1 MGPWKVFRLF
11 LFFGLNNNFTESIH
25 IPKFYLILFYHSKK
39 LLYQLYH
46 TILQYSQHLNFYF
59 TIQHI
64 RITFLHNKIIYPKTQ
79 IKTKSQNPK
88 QLCNHLLPPP
98 PRRTYPNGCFLEKL
112 ETPATNSWPSKP
124 RNPQR
129 KQNQIKPIAIT
140 TPKSG
145 NHGNPQI
152 THKNL

>member
-39 LLYQLYH
+39 LLYQLYY

-79 IKTKSQNPK
+79 IKTKAQK
-88 QLCNHLLPPP
+88 
-98 PRRTYPNGCFLEKL
+98 PRERENKILVFFFLEL
-112 ETPATNSWPSKP
+112 SY
-124 RNPQR
+124 
-129 KQNQIKPIAIT
+129 IAILPLELHCST
-140 TPKSG
+140 IAKFFAIVGFYKSRCVG
-145 NHGNPQI
+145 GFG
-152 THKNL
+152 LLC

>member
-1 MGPWKVFRLF
+1 MEIEILACNAIFSGDSFRRDLWFMGPWKVFRLF

-79 IKTKSQNPK
+79 IKTKAQ
-88 QLCNHLLPPP
+88 
-98 PRRTYPNGCFLEKL
+98 
-112 ETPATNSWPSKP
+112 KP
-124 RNPQR
+124 RERENKILVFFFFR
-129 KQNQIKPIAIT
+129 IELHCNSTFRIA
-140 TPKSG
+140 
-145 NHGNPQI
+145 
-152 THKNL
+152 L